1 MKYIE
6 INNQTHRVRRIE
18 DVLPSNSAEAAHFI
32 ECPDDNV
39 DLNWWIDEETDTLHE
54 EKIWTLEEVR
64 PLRNEKLF
72 NTDWMVGSDSPYKD
86 DASFTADIKT
96 YRQALRDLTSQDPI
110 LDSTWPSME
119 NISSNIP

>member
-1 MKYIE
+1 MSKVDE

-72 NTDWMVGSDSPYKD
+72 NTVKI
-86 DASFTADIKT
+86 SFVTIEWDNE
-96 YRQALRDLTSQDPI
+96 LDLDPEI
-110 LDSTWPSME
+110 LYSEAYDKSREKNKS
-119 NISSNIP
+119 ILAVI